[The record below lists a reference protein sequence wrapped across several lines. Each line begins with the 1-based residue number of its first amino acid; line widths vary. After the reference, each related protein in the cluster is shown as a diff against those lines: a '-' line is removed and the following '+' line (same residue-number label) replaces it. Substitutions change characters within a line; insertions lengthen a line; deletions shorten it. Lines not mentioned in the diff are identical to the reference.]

1 MAAGRQLQSNT
12 RTLGDHSVSDVGAF
26 DQIVTR
32 RRPHL
37 QARDDIINRVIEQV
51 VCHHH
56 RSWLALLRELAAKS
70 YRA

>member
-12 RTLGDHSVSDVGAF
+12 RTLGDYSVSDDGAF

-32 RRPHL
+32 RRPPLL
-37 QARDDIINRVIEQV
+37 QARDDINRVIEQV